1 MIFCLICLAG
11 FFACGNTIGKS
22 KDDPKS
28 TKILLWA
35 LTLTIFTLTIL
46 AFSAYTIVVKEQAVL
61 EYHHIQKRV
70 ETTTTYEIF

>member
-11 FFACGNTIGKS
+11 FFACGNLVGKS
-22 KDDPKS
+22 KDEPKPV
-28 TKILLWA
+28 KILLCA
-35 LTLTIFTLTIL
+35 LTLTIFLLTIL
-46 AFSAYTIVVKEQAVL
+46 AFNAYTNIVKEQAVL

>member
-11 FFACGNTIGKS
+11 FFACGNLIGKS
-22 KDDPKS
+22 KDEPKPV
-28 TKILLWA
+28 KIIMWA
-35 LTLTIFTLTIL
+35 LTLTIFLLTIL
-46 AFSAYTIVVKEQAVL
+46 AFNAYTNIVKERAVL

>member
-11 FFACGNTIGKS
+11 FFACGNIIGKS

-35 LTLTIFTLTIL
+35 LTLTIFVLTVL
-46 AFSAYTIVVKEQAVL
+46 AFKAYTIVVKEQAVL

>member
-11 FFACGNTIGKS
+11 FFACGNIIGKS

-35 LTLTIFTLTIL
+35 LTLTIFALTIL
-46 AFSAYTIVVKEQAVL
+46 AFKAYTIVVKEQAVL

-70 ETTTTYEIF
+70 ETTTTYEVF

>member
-11 FFACGNTIGKS
+11 FFACGNIIGKS

-28 TKILLWA
+28 IKILLWA
-35 LTLTIFTLTIL
+35 LTLTIFGLTIL
-46 AFSAYTIVVKEQAVL
+46 AFKAYTIVVKEQAVL

-70 ETTTTYEIF
+70 ETTTTYEVF

>member
-11 FFACGNTIGKS
+11 FFACGNLVGKS
-22 KDDPKS
+22 KDEPKS
-28 TKILLWA
+28 LKILLWA
-35 LTLTIFTLTIL
+35 LTLTIFLLTIL
-46 AFSAYTIVVKEQAVL
+46 AFNAYTNIVKEQGVF

>member
-11 FFACGNTIGKS
+11 FFACGNIIGES

-35 LTLTIFTLTIL
+35 LTLTIFALTIL
-46 AFSAYTIVVKEQAVL
+46 AFKAYTIVVKEQAVL

-70 ETTTTYEIF
+70 ETTTTYEVF

>member
-1 MIFCLICLAG
+1 MILCLICLAG
-11 FFACGNTIGKS
+11 FFACGNIIGKS
-22 KDDPKS
+22 KDDSKS

-35 LTLTIFTLTIL
+35 LTLTIFVLTVL
-46 AFSAYTIVVKEQAVL
+46 AFKAYTIVVKEQAVL

>member
-11 FFACGNTIGKS
+11 FFACGNIIGKS
-22 KDDPKS
+22 KDEPKS

-35 LTLTIFTLTIL
+35 LTLTIFALTVL
-46 AFSAYTIVVKEQAVL
+46 AFKAYTEVIKDRAVL

>member
-11 FFACGNTIGKS
+11 FFACGNIIGKS
-22 KDDPKS
+22 KEEPKY

-35 LTLTIFTLTIL
+35 LTLTIFALTIL
-46 AFSAYTIVVKEQAVL
+46 AFSAYTDVIKELAIL
-61 EYHHIQKRV
+61 EYNHIQKRV

>member
-11 FFACGNTIGKS
+11 FFACGNIIGKS

-35 LTLTIFTLTIL
+35 LTLTIFALTIL
-46 AFSAYTIVVKEQAVL
+46 AFNAYTNIVKEQAVL

>member
-11 FFACGNTIGKS
+11 FFACGNLIGKS
-22 KDDPKS
+22 KDESKPV
-28 TKILLWA
+28 KICIWG
-35 LTLTIFTLTIL
+35 LTLTIFLLTIL
-46 AFSAYTIVVKEQAVL
+46 AFNAYTDIIKERAVF